1 MAQKRLSDELF
12 KDLLFKELNSG
23 NEKAHLK
30 TNFFQ
35 LIQTSYSLD
44 KTRGLKLH
52 DLYYPEWVN
61 LQNKANSEETI
72 SQAKQAVK
80 TQINTKNERL
90 AILQKQIDELMY
102 DLQHGMIEKGDGSL
116 RELNPVEKSKLR
128 QVIKEIQS
136 EISKIEGDYAVSKT
150 ETKITGLGASAVIV
164 ED

>member
-12 KDLLFKELNSG
+12 KKLLFEELNSG

-35 LIQTSYSLD
+35 LIQTSYSCD
-44 KTRGLKLH
+44 KTRALKLH

-61 LQNKANSEETI
+61 LQDKANNEAMVKNANSSLK
-72 SQAKQAVK
+72 SQIK
-80 TQINTKNERL
+80 TKNERL
-90 AILQKQIDELMY
+90 IILQTQVDEMMDDLVNGKIDN
-102 DLQHGMIEKGDGSL
+102 GAGG
-116 RELNPVEKSKLR
+116 RVLNPVEKAKIR
-128 QVIKEIQS
+128 QVIKELQS

-150 ETKITGLGASAVIV
+150 ETKITGIGASAVIV